1 MQGICGKKQTEG
13 ERKDN
18 PNQNIMKFTT
28 RPVSTG
34 FPISRHQSYPT
45 FPPPPTAQ
53 PTRPRHPALRRLH
66 KFRTILLPMLL
77 ALVLTTLILNAI
89 YAYCVAKPHTDIADQ
104 LAQNSTAEANGSLF
118 GRRSTPVVL
127 SLARRQPAPASIAT
141 STTNSSHAERSGGSE
156 TALLFYT
163 LLTPA
168 VSLVHLGFELTIHHT
183 GPEHLRSQI
192 SYKVLLPFTTLLA
205 AGWVTALS
213 FWMHC
218 ELPPL
223 NKSGQNVCP
232 AQVRGH
238 FMYGIHEVS
247 IAKAAVGWIVAVAY
261 AVHTLVL
268 VGGYKAQRRIW
279 RLATGKGEIEHG
291 EAAEIVVGMDMKDV
305 HSR

>member
-1 MQGICGKKQTEG
+1 
-13 ERKDN
+13 
-18 PNQNIMKFTT
+18 
-28 RPVSTG
+28 
-34 FPISRHQSYPT
+34 
-45 FPPPPTAQ
+45 
-53 PTRPRHPALRRLH
+53 
-66 KFRTILLPMLL
+66 MLL

-127 SLARRQPAPASIAT
+127 LARRETAPVAT
-141 STTNSSHAERSGGSE
+141 STPSSSDAERSGGSE

-183 GPEHLRSQI
+183 GPQHLRSKI

-223 NKSGQNVCP
+223 NRSGQNVCP

-247 IAKAAVGWIVAVAY
+247 IAKTAVGWIVAVAY

-279 RLATGKGEIEHG
+279 RLANGKGEIEHG
-291 EAAEIVVGMDMKDV
+291 EAAEIVVGIDMKHV
-305 HSR
+305 NSR